1 MPLKANRI
9 ILWLVIALLIVTL
22 ATIGYMVLL
31 DIDLIDALYMTVITI
46 STVGYQ
52 EVAEMDSTA
61 RLFSIVVIVVSIGM
75 VGYIASMLVRFFS
88 EGVVNEAWRRKKMER
103 QIRDMK
109 GHIIICGAGE
119 TGVHVIEQFKKR
131 HKAFVVID
139 HEEDALHYLQ
149 EEGIDYVEG
158 DATKEAT
165 LIKAGITEAK
175 GLITTLSTDADNVY
189 VVLTARELN
198 QDLQIIARSHEEHA
212 RKKLI
217 RAGANNTV
225 SPNEIGGKK
234 LASLLLRP
242 SLSNFMDHVAN
253 AKDLALDLAE
263 IEIAEHSQLA
273 ARMLKDTRIADETD
287 LVVIALRRKQDDA
300 FLFNPRG
307 DQMLMP
313 GDHMVVIG
321 KIEQIEKLKDLAQGN
336 V

>member
-1 MPLKANRI
+1 MPLRTKRI
-9 ILWLVIALLIVTL
+9 ILWLLIALLITL
-22 ATIGYMVLL
+22 VATIGYMLLL
-31 DIDLIDALYMTVITI
+31 DIGLIDALYMTVITI

-52 EVAEMDSTA
+52 EVVEMDPAA
-61 RLFSIVVIVVSIGM
+61 RLFTIVVIVVSIGL
-75 VGYIASMLVRFFS
+75 VGYIATMLVRFFS
-88 EGVVNEAWRRKKMER
+88 EGIVNEAWRRKKMER
-103 QIRDMK
+103 QIRDMD

-119 TGVHVIEQFKKR
+119 TGVHVIEQFKQR
-131 HKAFVVID
+131 HKEFVVIENN
-139 HEEDALHYLQ
+139 EEALGFLQ
-149 EEGIDYVEG
+149 EEGIDHVEG

-165 LIKAGITEAK
+165 LLKAGIRKAK

-198 QDLQIIARSHEEHA
+198 ENIQIIARSHEEHA

-263 IEIAEHSQLA
+263 IEIKESSRLA
-273 ARMLKDTRIADETD
+273 MKMLKDTRIADETD
-287 LVVIALRRKQDDA
+287 LVVIALRCKQDDA

-307 DQMLMP
+307 EQKLMP
-313 GDHMVVIG
+313 GDNMVVIG
-321 KIEQIEKLKDLAQGN
+321 RIEQIEKLKDLAQGHA
-336 V
+336 

>member
-1 MPLKANRI
+1 MPLKTNRI
-9 ILWLVIALLIVTL
+9 IMWLLVVLLIVTL
-22 ATIGYMVLL
+22 ATIGYMILL
-31 DIDLIDALYMTVITI
+31 DINWIDALYMTVITV

-75 VGYIASMLVRFFS
+75 VGYIASMFVRFFS

-119 TGVHVIEQFKKR
+119 TGVHVIEQFKQRNKD
-131 HKAFVVID
+131 FVVI
-139 HEEDALHYLQ
+139 EQGEDALHYLR

-165 LIKAGITEAK
+165 LVKAGVTEAK

-198 QDLQIIARSHEEHA
+198 KDLEIIARSHEEHA
-212 RKKLI
+212 RKKLM

-253 AKDLALDLAE
+253 ARDLALDLAE
-263 IEIAEHSQLA
+263 IEIKESSRLA
-273 ARMLKDTRIADETD
+273 SKMLKDTRISDETD

-307 DQMLMP
+307 DQKLMP

-321 KIEQIEKLKDLAQGN
+321 KIEQIEKLKDLAQGD